1 MRQTVW
7 IIIKIDLCG
16 MKIVFC
22 AFVIIKDLYIFSF
35 FHNQLLGKVKVI
47 VRKEERYKNI
57 KYRWIE
63 KDFECLRLNETREVK
78 YQSL

>member
-1 MRQTVW
+1 
-7 IIIKIDLCG
+7 

-22 AFVIIKDLYIFSF
+22 AFVIIKHLYIFSSIT
-35 FHNQLLGKVKVI
+35 NYY

-63 KDFECLRLNETREVK
+63 KDFECLRLNETGEVK

>member
-1 MRQTVW
+1 
-7 IIIKIDLCG
+7 

-35 FHNQLLGKVKVI
+35 FHNQLL
-47 VRKEERYKNI
+47 RKRKDTKI
-57 KYRWIE
+57 SSIDRKRF
-63 KDFECLRLNETREVK
+63 DFECLTNETGEVK